1 MNHINRL
8 WEIQQHTNNYLAI
21 KRRLKKLST
30 KDNINEIREELNRKE
45 RELRELEKRI
55 KTKEKIL
62 HKNNNTLKEYEY
74 RLKRVEKS
82 LYEENITDLK
92 QLSYLDKERNDLLK
106 EIEEIETEILLTL
119 DEIEKLKEQHNEV
132 EKEIDR
138 LKQTYNKAVEE
149 YNRLIEELNRKAEEV
164 LKNINSIA
172 STVDKSLYEKFK
184 ELNKTKGIVVV
195 EVVDN
200 RCGGCNMVLPWIIL
214 DKLKK
219 EDEIV
224 YCENCR
230 RMLYLNPYGKNCD
243 KE

>member
-1 MNHINRL
+1 
-8 WEIQQHTNNYLAI
+8 
-21 KRRLKKLST
+21 
-30 KDNINEIREELNRKE
+30 
-45 RELRELEKRI
+45 
-55 KTKEKIL
+55 
-62 HKNNNTLKEYEY
+62 LKESEY

-106 EIEEIETEILLTL
+106 EIEKIETEILLTL
-119 DEIEKLKEQHNEV
+119 DEIEKLKEQLNEV

-149 YNRLIEELNRKAEEV
+149 YNHLIEELNRKAEEI
-164 LKNINSIA
+164 LKI
-172 STVDKSLYEKFK
+172 STQLHLQLTKSLYEKFK
-184 ELNKTKGIVVV
+184 ELNKIKGIAVV

-224 YCENCR
+224 YCENCH
-230 RMLYLNPYGKNCD
+230 RMLYLIHMEKL
-243 KE
+243 